1 MKYILSIVMMLA
13 NGMFLQ
19 KSNVQG
25 PFGYARAVDSKSFS
39 YNRFFTVKAFREK
52 NFLVHIG
59 VEKVPIVYRN
69 NEIKRYEFKSYINM
83 VDILGDPI
91 V

>member
-1 MKYILSIVMMLA
+1 MMLA
-13 NGMFLQ
+13 NGLFLQ
-19 KSNVQG
+19 KSHAQG
-25 PFGYARAVDSKSFS
+25 PFGYVRAIDAKSFS
-39 YNRFFTVKAFREK
+39 FNRFFTVKAFREK

-59 VEKVPIVYRN
+59 VEKVPVVSRGN
-69 NEIKRYEFKSYINM
+69 AIKRYEFKSYINL